1 MLSGKITFYYQ
12 QAAISGLFGL
22 VINKEHPSTDFM
34 LKLVRQNYFPIK
46 EDRSQMEHLIGRK
59 IDNDIVNKNG
69 ITIVPAQTVLT
80 REAIRLIINHNI
92 DPRAVILCSRDQA
105 IYQSNQLFQETVSKS
120 KELFQYIS
128 FSHKV
133 PLTEISEEILPAI
146 HDVSQ
151 HRDIFELIEVVRAKD
166 DYTYQHNIGVG
177 VLSTLIGRWMN
188 LGEAELSVL
197 SLAATL
203 HDVGKIKIPIEILNK
218 PGKLTDDE
226 YELIKKHTVYGYD
239 MLKETSG
246 SNPLIAR
253 VALQHHEREDGGGYP
268 LGLKKHNIELFSSIV
283 AVADIFHAMSS
294 ERPYHEPLSF
304 HDIITQMEHGR
315 FGELNPHIVSVFI
328 ENIMQKTVGQQ
339 VVLTD
344 GRRGEVVL
352 LNPHRINTP
361 LIKIDEQFIDLSQEE
376 GLRIKEII
384 S

>member
-1 MLSGKITFYYQ
+1 M
-12 QAAISGLFGL
+12 
-22 VINKEHPSTDFM
+22 
-34 LKLVRQNYFPIK
+34 
-46 EDRSQMEHLIGRK
+46 
-59 IDNDIVNKNG
+59 
-69 ITIVPAQTVLT
+69 
-80 REAIRLIINHNI
+80 
-92 DPRAVILCSRDQA
+92 
-105 IYQSNQLFQETVSKS
+105 FQETVSKS